1 MNDYIQSVEED
12 TLSEYPLQIQST
24 GFDIS
29 SMIVG
34 MSGNDSDSDSA
45 KDKKSTTNTKNKAD
59 QQVKIFK
66 NVTEMFSKM
75 NSNDLKSLK
84 KYLDSDQSDVRKYT
98 KSIEYSYNVTPQ
110 IYRDT
115 GKKIRKVNPDQSFAG
130 NGTWLL
136 RWNEQYDVQYDE
148 HQCILPDAG

>member
-1 MNDYIQSVEED
+1 MNDYIQSVEER

-29 SMIVG
+29 PMIVG

-59 QQVKIFK
+59 QQVKIFE

-98 KSIEYSYNVTPQ
+98 KSIEYSYNITPQ

-115 GKKIRKVNPDQSFAG
+115 GKKIRKVNPDQSFSAMG
-130 NGTWLL
+130 LGSSVGT
-136 RWNEQYDVQYDE
+136 NKYDVQYDE